1 MNRNTKQV
9 IIMRKFPNIKMGKYC
24 SQAAHASIAF
34 LTKHGEMYHDW
45 NSKFPIEGFF
55 SNKTQDMTI
64 HYTAIDHWLKN
75 SFRKIICYVETEEEL
90 IGLHEKALAS
100 GIISHIVEDNGAT
113 EFHGVLTKT
122 CVAIGPAW
130 DDDINKITR
139 DLPLF

>member
-1 MNRNTKQV
+1 MNQNTKQV
-9 IIMRKFPNIKMGKYC
+9 IIMRKFPNIRIGKYC
-24 SQAAHASIAF
+24 SQAAHASMSF
-34 LTKHGEMYHDW
+34 LTKHGEMHHDGISQFAIDGVFR
-45 NSKFPIEGFF
+45 ND
-55 SNKTQDMTI
+55 NQDMTI
-64 HYTAIDHWLKN
+64 NYTAIEHWLKH

-100 GIISHIVEDNGAT
+100 GLLSHIVEDNGAT
-113 EFHGVLTKT
+113 EFHGVPTKT